1 MNLRRFGTMG
11 LLLAGGWCFVSAGG
25 CLQAPPPELVQTVE
39 ALDTQLTEVGG
50 AEFAPEEYA
59 QFVER
64 WVPLKHRLEADDDL
78 IRWPWEPNRVA
89 DEVSQVAQQAAHT
102 LSLAM
107 QRRETLRRTTE
118 AQVEE
123 AGTRLRMLRLRV
135 EDLGSRALVG
145 KQLIDTELLVHQAKT
160 SIEQGRYARAL
171 ELSQIALQSVGS
183 QTVSLTRAL
192 GRYADDEQVQGWQ
205 QMAARTIEWSRT
217 RRAQALVIN
226 KADRQLMLYRNGQI
240 VHTYPVRLGFNGILE
255 KKHQGDGATPEGEYR
270 IIRKRGPGDT
280 QFYRAF
286 LLDYPNSDDRRR
298 YHLARGSGEVP
309 NGKGIGS
316 WIEIH
321 GQDSHGLDQ
330 TLGCIMLDN
339 SQIAQLY
346 EHVSPGTPVT
356 IVGALDVDNP
366 VSRMLDDLA
375 EFAAD

>member
-1 MNLRRFGTMG
+1 MNLSRFKTMA
-11 LLLAGGWCFVSAGG
+11 LLLVGGWCLAFAGG
-25 CLQAPPPELVQTVE
+25 CVQAPPPELVQTVE

-59 QFVER
+59 HFVER
-64 WVPLKHRLEADDDL
+64 WVSLKHRLEEDDDL

-89 DEVSQVAQQAAHT
+89 DEVSQVAQQAALT

-107 QRRETLRRTTE
+107 ERREDLRRTAE
-118 AQVEE
+118 EQVEE
-123 AGTRLRMLRLRV
+123 AEARLRTLKQRV
-135 EDLGSRALVG
+135 EDLGSRAVVG

-160 SIEQGRYARAL
+160 FFEQGRYARAM

-183 QTVSLTRAL
+183 QTVTLTRAL
-192 GRYADDEQVQGWQ
+192 GRYADEEQVQGWQ

-217 RRAQALVIN
+217 SRAQALVIN
-226 KADRQLMLYRNGQI
+226 KADRQLTLYRNGQSI
-240 VHTYPVRLGFNGILE
+240 HTYPVRLGFNGILE
-255 KKHQGDGATPEGEYR
+255 KKHQGDGATPEGQYR
-270 IIRKRGPGDT
+270 ILKRRGPGDT
-280 QFYRAF
+280 RFYRAF

-309 NGKGIGS
+309 DGKGIGGS
-316 WIEIH
+316 IEIH
-321 GQDSHGLDQ
+321 GQDDHGLGQ

-346 EHVSPGTPVT
+346 EQVSPGTPVT
-356 IVGALDVDNP
+356 IVGALDVDNR

>member
-1 MNLRRFGTMG
+1 MNLRRFKTMA
-11 LLLAGGWCFVSAGG
+11 LLLVGGWCLASAGG
-25 CLQAPPPELVQTVE
+25 CVQAPPPELVQTVE

-59 QFVER
+59 HFVER
-64 WVPLKHRLEADDDL
+64 WVSLKHRLEEDDDL

-89 DEVSQVAQQAAHT
+89 DEVSQVAQQAALT

-107 QRRETLRRTTE
+107 QRREDLRRTTE
-118 AQVEE
+118 EQVEE
-123 AGTRLRMLRLRV
+123 AEARLRTLRQRV
-135 EDLGSRALVG
+135 EELGSRAVVG

-160 SIEQGRYARAL
+160 FFEQGRYARAM

-192 GRYADDEQVQGWQ
+192 GRYADEEQVEVWQ

-217 RRAQALVIN
+217 SRAQALVIN
-226 KADRQLMLYRNGQI
+226 KADRQLTLYRHGQS

-255 KKHQGDGATPEGEYR
+255 KKHQGDGATPEGQYR
-270 IIRKRGPGDT
+270 ILRKRGPGDT

-309 NGKGIGS
+309 DGKGIGG

-321 GQDSHGLDQ
+321 GQDDHGLGQ

-339 SQIAQLY
+339 SHVAQLY
-346 EHVSPGTPVT
+346 EQVSPGTPVT
-356 IVGALDVDNP
+356 IVGALDVDNR